1 MDLSISDDQR
11 LLEDSVVRFV
21 RNEYEFAKRRELAA
35 SDDGF
40 SRAHWATFAELGWLA
55 LPFAE
60 SDGGLGGDSVDLMI
74 VMEQFGRGLV
84 LEPYLATVLLAG
96 QTIARAGNE
105 AQRAS
110 LLGPL
115 IAGESQLAFAHVEG
129 GARYT
134 LSHVETRAEASD
146 GGYRL
151 DGAKA
156 VVFNATAADQLVV
169 SARTAG
175 ATTDRD
181 GISLF
186 VVPANADGITLR
198 SYRTIDGL
206 RAAEVA
212 LDGVHVGADA
222 LLGEEDA
229 ALGVIEE
236 VIDRATAAVCSEAVG
251 AMEVMREATL
261 EYLKTRKQFGVPIGK
276 FQVLQHRSVE
286 MMISCEEARS
296 LTMMATMSLDK
307 PAGERARA
315 VSAAKAH
322 IGKAGRHVSQEA
334 IQMHGGMGMTDEL
347 KVGHY
352 FKRLTMIDALF
363 GNVDHHLDRFA
374 GDGRTA

>member
-1 MDLSISDDQR
+1 VDLSISDDQR

-21 RNEYEFAKRRELAA
+21 RNEYEFDQRREIAD

-60 SDGGLGGDSVDLMI
+60 VDGGLGGDATDVMV

-84 LEPYLATVLLAG
+84 LEPYMANVLLAG
-96 QTIARAGNE
+96 QAIARAGSE
-105 AQRAS
+105 AQRAA

-115 IAGESQLAFAHVEG
+115 IAGEAQFAFAHVEG
-129 GARYT
+129 GARFT
-134 LSHVETRAEASD
+134 LSHVETTAEASD
-146 GGYRL
+146 DGYRL
-151 DGAKA
+151 NGAKA
-156 VVFNATAADQLVV
+156 VVFNAAAADHFVV
-169 SARTAG
+169 SARTG
-175 ATTDRD
+175 GGTSDSD
-181 GISLF
+181 GVSLF
-186 VVPANADGITLR
+186 VVPAGADGVTLR

-212 LDGVHVGADA
+212 LDGVQVGADS
-222 LLGEEDA
+222 LLGEA
-229 ALGVIEE
+229 GSALPVIEE

-251 AMEVMREATL
+251 AMDMLREATL
-261 EYLKTRKQFGVPIGK
+261 EYLQTRKQFGVPIGK

-286 MMISCEEARS
+286 MMISCEESRS
-296 LTMMATMSLDK
+296 LTMMATMNLDK
-307 PAGERARA
+307 SPKERARA

-322 IGKAGRHVSQEA
+322 IGKAGRHVGQEA

-352 FKRLTMIDALF
+352 FKRLTMIDTLF
-363 GNVDHHLDRFA
+363 GNIDHHLDRFA
-374 GDGRTA
+374 DTEQAA

>member
-21 RNEYEFAKRRELAA
+21 RNEYEFDQRRALVD
-35 SDDGF
+35 SVDGF

-60 SDGGLGGDSVDLMI
+60 ADGGLGGDAVDLMI
-74 VMEQFGRGLV
+74 MMEQFGRGLV
-84 LEPYLATVLLAG
+84 LEPYLPCVLLAG
-96 QTIARAGNE
+96 QAIARAGNQ
-105 AQRAS
+105 AQRAA
-110 LLGPL
+110 LLGGV
-115 IAGESQLAFAHVEG
+115 IAGETQLAFAHVEP
-129 GARYT
+129 ASRFT
-134 LSHVETRAEASD
+134 LSHVETRAEAAGD
-146 GGYRL
+146 GYRL

-156 VVFNATAADQLVV
+156 VVFNAAAADQIVV

-175 ATTDRD
+175 TLTEAD

-198 SYRTIDGL
+198 PYRTVDGL

-212 LDGVHVGADA
+212 LKGVQLGADA
-222 LLGEEDA
+222 LLGEA
-229 ALGVIEE
+229 GTALAVIEA
-236 VIDRATAAVCSEAVG
+236 VIDRATAAVCAEAVG
-251 AMEVMREATL
+251 AMDVLRETTL
-261 EYLKTRKQFGVPIGK
+261 EYLKTRKQFGVPIGN
-276 FQVLQHRSVE
+276 FQVLQHRSVD
-286 MMISCEEARS
+286 MMIACEEARS
-296 LTMMATMSLDK
+296 LTMMATLSLDR
-307 PAGERARA
+307 PAATRARA

-322 IGKAGRHVSQEA
+322 VGTAGRPVPQDA
-334 IQMHGGMGMTDEL
+334 VQMHGGMGMTDEL